1 MKIFFSRSGEKCTS
15 HERYALYEK
24 KKKTMNNSLVKYIE
38 AIKDF

>member
-24 KKKTMNNSLVKYIE
+24 KKKNNE
-38 AIKDF
+38 Q